1 MMLEDVDDDL
11 FCIIDVGYCHVVEIE
26 AEITRLPLMYLLG
39 VAVDLL
45 LLLFAL
51 VAWY

>member
-1 MMLEDVDDDL
+1 MMEDVDVCL
-11 FCIIDVGYCHVVEIE
+11 ICIVDVGYCHVVEIE
-26 AEITRLPLMYLLG
+26 VEIRRLPPMYLSE
-39 VAVDLL
+39 VVVDLL